1 MSAGVSAGVGPDP
14 VQVASGVVLLAAAAL
29 TLWRLVLGPSVLDRS
44 IALDTLT
51 SLCLITVALVACVQR
66 SGALLPVLLV
76 VSLVGFTGSVTVARF
91 AAGRD
96 GREVSAEDDAAQEPA
111 TGDGGAGG
119 GAGVGSGGDGTGSG
133 GVSGAG
139 RHGVGGGGIGGGDV
153 EGGAR

>member
-1 MSAGVSAGVGPDP
+1 VSAGAGPDP
-14 VQVASGVVLLAAAAL
+14 VQVASAVVLLAAAAL
-29 TLWRLVLGPSVLDRS
+29 TLWRLMLGPSVLDRS

-96 GREVSAEDDAAQEPA
+96 GREVSAEDDAGQGPA
-111 TGDGGAGG
+111 AGGAGDP
-119 GAGVGSGGDGTGSG
+119 GGD
-133 GVSGAG
+133 
-139 RHGVGGGGIGGGDV
+139 VGGGASSGVDGGGDV
-153 EGGAR
+153 VGGAGAR